1 MFMQRLFFL
10 FVIFSFS
17 ANAQKYAA
25 RDLQKIKLYCTGSF
39 VSELHATT
47 DSLTARLRIRPIW
60 NKRKDGVWLFAEK
73 KGSVDQYQVWHF
85 YIEDDST
92 LLLQC
97 LSFKE
102 ENQAVQLGK
111 DFTLQSKL
119 KFYNLLNRHGCE
131 LYLKKNK
138 LGYNGYS
145 VGKDCYPE
153 KNGVEYAQYAI
164 DINKSGILL
173 KEAGYSKDDKLLY
186 GNEGAGIMFLKK

>member
-1 MFMQRLFFL
+1 
-10 FVIFSFS
+10 
-17 ANAQKYAA
+17 
-25 RDLQKIKLYCTGSF
+25 
-39 VSELHATT
+39 
-47 DSLTARLRIRPIW
+47 
-60 NKRKDGVWLFAEK
+60 LFAEK
-73 KGSVDQYQVWHF
+73 KDSVDQYQVWHF

-102 ENQAVQLGK
+102 ENQAVQLGN

-186 GNEGAGIMFLKK
+186 GNQGAGIKFLKK